1 MWEKEFVIFH
11 LYREYMVVIWWTF
24 TWKKGDNYN
33 KNYLIFNLL
42 RLSLQCHIASFS
54 KLKSQLPKSGS
65 KWLNI
70 EYLFFNVSKT
80 CNFFLSGTATW
91 SWRTWRRCGQKF
103 LKVGKGRKSQSRWI
117 RIATFLKCSSEETL
131 SLSCL
136 EILWSL
142 ENELFIFNW
151 TCQSFFVPSCFLFLL
166 RFWSSGVKPFFVICC
181 LVTAIGWEI
190 QCQVTSYFSTSCV
203 FHF

>member
-80 CNFFLSGTATW
+80 VVIFFVRHCNMVLENVKEMWTEVPKS
-91 SWRTWRRCGQKF
+91 
-103 LKVGKGRKSQSRWI
+103 GKGKKKSKPVNKDR
-117 RIATFLKCSSEETL
+117 
-131 SLSCL
+131 
-136 EILWSL
+136 SL

-166 RFWSSGVKPFFVICC
+166 RFWSSGVKPFFCDLLFGHCYRVRNTVSSDILFQHILC
-181 LVTAIGWEI
+181 
-190 QCQVTSYFSTSCV
+190 FS
-203 FHF
+203 FF

>member
-1 MWEKEFVIFH
+1 M
-11 LYREYMVVIWWTF
+11 
-24 TWKKGDNYN
+24 
-33 KNYLIFNLL
+33 

-80 CNFFLSGTATW
+80 VVIFFLSGTATW

-142 ENELFIFNW
+142 GNELFIFNW

-166 RFWSSGVKPFFVICC
+166 RFWSSGVKPFFCDLLFGHCYRVRNTVSSDILFQHILC
-181 LVTAIGWEI
+181 
-190 QCQVTSYFSTSCV
+190 FS
-203 FHF
+203 FF